1 MSDFVVTYAAMRP
14 ARMDGTCFYCNQ
26 PVGATHLDDCVL
38 IKKRVSMRTT
48 IEYEVDEPNFW
59 TGEDIEHFKNASSW
73 CAGNV
78 AEEISRYV
86 DEIGCLCGHAK
97 FEYLADVSGPFLK
110 ER

>member
-14 ARMDGTCFYCNQ
+14 ARMDGTCSYCDQ

-38 IKKRVSMRTT
+38 IKKRVVIRAT
-48 IEYEVDEPNFW
+48 IVYEVDEPNFW
-59 TGEDIEHFKNASSW
+59 NKDDIERHRNASSW
-73 CAGNV
+73 CASN
-78 AEEISRYV
+78 AADEISRYA